1 MNKKQKSLTNKGF
14 SLVELIIVIAIM
26 AVLVGVLAPQ
36 YLKYV
41 HNSKVSTDVQNAQ
54 EMATAINVAIAD
66 QQKIFNSTTDKT
78 ITAASIPWTNTSLKA
93 QATSKLSSTA
103 TFEITG
109 NDTTGVTK
117 ITLKGVNNGA
127 ATPKNEYQVYPDPDS
142 TTDGANQS
150 FTGVG
155 LKK

>member
-41 HNSKVSTDVQNAQ
+41 HNSKVSTDVTNAQ

-66 QQKIFNSTTDKT
+66 QKITSGTTATSSDTTLSTLMAN
-78 ITAASIPWTNTSLKA
+78 TAATVP
-93 QATSKLSSTA
+93 TSKLKGTWTVTYDTTNGVSKVTITTTGTDGG
-103 TFEITG
+103 TFEC
-109 NDTTGVTK
+109 
-117 ITLKGVNNGA
+117 
-127 ATPKNEYQVYPDPDS
+127 YPNPDN
-142 TTDGANQS
+142 TTDGAN
-150 FTGVG
+150 VK